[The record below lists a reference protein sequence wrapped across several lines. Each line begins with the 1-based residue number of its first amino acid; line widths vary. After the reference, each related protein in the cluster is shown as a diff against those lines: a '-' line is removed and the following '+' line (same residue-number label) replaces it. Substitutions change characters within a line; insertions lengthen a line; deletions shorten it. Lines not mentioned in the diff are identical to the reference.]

1 MTKNTRKR
9 TKFWPL
15 RRICLVCGNKQL
27 YTLSDLEEK
36 NKFKNILTVFFLF
49 SGGFVCSFLSS
60 LIKVLNLHKA
70 SHNSRFSEVDKAEL
84 DKECLTNEPER
95 QTSDLN
101 SFHSDQKNPVTSLRT
116 EQQAVD
122 MVNDNSDVGSGH
134 CDNKKSTDNN
144 EIDSSTSMVT
154 ENNGSTSS
162 VCGSG
167 RECGDLNSTRTNQYQ
182 DIFAQ
187 YDIDELKT
195 LLALN
200 KDGEHVLFCDTGN
213 NFVFTTL

>member
-1 MTKNTRKR
+1 MYRSTRKR
-9 TKFWPL
+9 TKFAL
-15 RRICLVCGNKQL
+15 SSTVILVRGNKQF
-27 YTLSDLEEK
+27 YTISDMDKK
-36 NKFKNILTVFFLF
+36 NEHFIVFFLF

-60 LIKVLNLHKA
+60 LLEVLNLHKA
-70 SHNSRFSEVDKAEL
+70 SHSSQDSEVDKAEL

-101 SFHSDQKNPVTSLRT
+101 SFHSDQKKTETSLRT
-116 EQQAVD
+116 EQQTLD
-122 MVNDNSDVGSGH
+122 TVNDNSDVGSGH

-144 EIDSSTSMVT
+144 ETDSSASMVT
-154 ENNGSTSS
+154 ENNSSTSS

-167 RECGDLNSTRTNQYQ
+167 EESGDLNSTRTNPYQ

-200 KDGEHVLFCDTGN
+200 KVGEHVLFCDTGN